1 MNRKQSE
8 FEEVIGSA
16 YYHIDKELR
25 LENVKPSLRIGY
37 ENLQKAHDSIHEF
50 MLLASLLFPSQRNEK
65 ISWRRKSAFFVY
77 HWEAFH
83 HAHRSLIEALC
94 AYYNVA
100 FVLLRVTLELLIKG
114 AFWECLSH
122 KKFRE
127 ESQVLD
133 KDNQGREIKE
143 WLEDIFKLAPH
154 IKEEFE
160 ITSAGIYDK
169 IKPIIED
176 QNFRPDVK
184 TIVRQLGDWGMFNP
198 VPDPTT
204 SIYKE
209 IYGRLSADVHI
220 EPDRTDIGKRILN
233 TPKQIFD
240 HKVFQK
246 ALSEYAHRLHEVMDL
261 AIVIEMNIMRDVI
274 EGYDE
279 AKTNL
284 KGRLETLKQLGLKYS
299 LARAKELLK

>member
-1 MNRKQSE
+1 MNHKQSE
-8 FEEVIGSA
+8 FEELIGSA
-16 YYHIDKELR
+16 YYHIYKEIG
-25 LENVKPSLRIGY
+25 LENVKPSLRIEY

-83 HAHRSLIEALC
+83 HAHRSLIEALS

-100 FVLLRVTLELLIKG
+100 FILLRVTLELLLKG

-122 KKFRE
+122 ERFRE

-133 KDNQGREIKE
+133 KDNQGSEIKK
-143 WLEDIFKLAPH
+143 WLEDIFKLAPN
-154 IKEEFE
+154 IKDEFE
-160 ITSAGIYDK
+160 RTSAVIYDK

-184 TIVRQLGDWGMFNP
+184 TIVRQLDEWGMFNTIL
-198 VPDPTT
+198 DPTT

-246 ALSEYAHRLHEVMDL
+246 ELSEYAHLLHKVMDL
-261 AIVIEMNIMRDVI
+261 AIVIEMNIMRDII
-274 EGYDE
+274 EVYDE
-279 AKTNL
+279 AKTHL
-284 KGRLETLKQLGLKYS
+284 RGRIETFEKLGLKYS
-299 LARAKELLK
+299 LKRAKELLK

>member
-1 MNRKQSE
+1 MNHKQSE
-8 FEEVIGSA
+8 FEEIIGSA
-16 YYHIDKELR
+16 YYHIDKEIG
-25 LENVKPSLRIGY
+25 LESVKPSLRIEY
-37 ENLQKAHDSIHEF
+37 KNLQKAHDSIHEF
-50 MLLASLLFPSQRNEK
+50 MLLASLLLPSQTKKK
-65 ISWRRKSAFFVY
+65 ISWHRKSAFFVY

-122 KKFRE
+122 KRFRE
-127 ESQVLD
+127 ESQILD
-133 KDNQGREIKE
+133 KDNHGRKIKE

-160 ITSAGIYDK
+160 RTSAGIYDK
-169 IKPIIED
+169 ITPIIED

-184 TIVRQLGDWGMFNP
+184 TIVRQLEHWGIFNP
-198 VPDPTT
+198 IPDSTT

-220 EPDRTDIGKRILN
+220 KPDRTDIGKRILN
-233 TPKQIFD
+233 TPEQIFD
-240 HKVFQK
+240 QEVFQK

-261 AIVIEMNIMRDVI
+261 AIVIELNIMRDII
-274 EGYDE
+274 EVYDE

-284 KGRLETLKQLGLKYS
+284 RERIETFKQLRLKYS
-299 LARAKELLK
+299 LTRAKELIK